1 MPDTVCNLN
10 QEANKKQNAL
20 QLYVIASMEG
30 NQSDILD
37 PLVQIRKGD
46 KYILTNNHG
55 PSLANKSRYL
65 NLQTTTQN

>member
-46 KYILTNNHG
+46 KYILTKNH
-55 PSLANKSRYL
+55 
-65 NLQTTTQN
+65 